1 MNKLNRKC
9 KQCGREWSC
18 IPRKYGK
25 EPCDSDCRELCFA
38 CFSKDMN
45 GDQLEA
51 LSKCRCYKYETN
63 EYKVIVA
70 L

>member
-25 EPCDSDCRELCFA
+25 EPCDSD
-38 CFSKDMN
+38 
-45 GDQLEA
+45 LENCV
-51 LSKCRCYKYETN
+51 LHVLVR
-63 EYKVIVA
+63 I
-70 L
+70 